1 MKSSAFLHFLF
12 LLVFKHRSKH
22 IAVFLIATLMIA
34 LLSSVF
40 FLSASLE
47 KEALF
52 TLENQPD
59 FIVQKI
65 VEGKSVPLDAEMA
78 DNFRTIPGISRV
90 TPRVFGRYYLPDFT
104 RYFLIVGIDLFDEQ
118 TNAALR
124 KLSEEIDPEAFLDK
138 PRMIIGAG
146 VATWL
151 KNHYFPDYYDFRL
164 PDGEAKRVEIYR
176 TLPKESQIVSND
188 VVIMPVDLAR
198 EILNMEETEATDIA
212 IEVPNDAERPNIR
225 TKLLL
230 ANYDTRIIAKTD
242 LRKAYRHLF
251 NYKGG
256 IFLMLFLVAMATFML
271 LLYQRYNMINTSDRK
286 EIGILRAVGWSIRDV
301 LALKILESFTVALFA
316 YLTGLLLAWGYTFI
330 LQAPGLRNLFLGFEN
345 LPNEAVLHPVWDGGV
360 LFSLFLFFMIPFLG
374 SVLIPV
380 WKIAITD
387 ANEAMR

>member
-1 MKSSAFLHFLF
+1 MRSNAFFHFLF
-12 LLVFKHRSKH
+12 LLVFKHRNKH
-22 IAVFLIATLMIA
+22 LAVFAIATLMVA
-34 LLSSVF
+34 LLSAVF
-40 FLSASLE
+40 FLSASIE

-52 TLENQPD
+52 TLKNQPD

-65 VEGKSVPLDAEMA
+65 AEGKSVPLDASMA
-78 DNFRTIPGISRV
+78 DDFRTIPGISRV
-90 TPRVFGRYYLPDFT
+90 TPRVFGRYYLPDFEH
-104 RYFLIVGIDLFDEQ
+104 YFLIVGIDLFDEQ
-118 TNAALR
+118 TDAALR
-124 KLSEEIDPEAFLDK
+124 KLSDEIDPEAFLDK
-138 PRMIIGAG
+138 PTMIIGNG
-146 VATWL
+146 VDRYL

-164 PDGEAKRVEIYR
+164 PDGEIKRVRIYR
-176 TLPKESQIVSND
+176 RLPGQSDIVSSD
-188 VVIMPVDLAR
+188 VVIMPIDLAR
-198 EILNMEETEATDIA
+198 EILNIKETEATDIA

-230 ANYDTRIIAKTD
+230 AGYDTRIIAKTD
-242 LRKAYRHLF
+242 LQNAYAHLF

-256 IFLMLFLVAMATFML
+256 IFLMLFLIAMVTFML

-301 LALKILESFTVALFA
+301 LLLKVLESFTVALLA
-316 YLTGLLLAWGYTFI
+316 YLTGVVLAWGYVFL
-330 LQAPGLRNLFLGFEN
+330 LQAPGLRRLFLGFEN
-345 LPNEAVLHPVWDGGV
+345 LPNNAPFHPVWDGGL